1 MGDDSLQFIT
11 DRYQIF
17 SMLGRG
23 HSGTVYRAGDTI
35 LDKSVALKVLHIGTD
50 STKVVRFQ
58 NEARIVARL
67 DHPNIVRVLDFN
79 LFDKN
84 KMYIV
89 FELIEGQSLR
99 SMIDDRGVIP
109 VSEWLPL
116 AEGILSGLEHA
127 HSNGVTHRDLNP
139 NNVLVDFANQST
151 PQAKIVDFGIACLQD
166 FDQRLTRQGAAV
178 GTPEYMSPEQCR
190 GQGLNQTSDIYS
202 FGCVCFSALT
212 GRPPHRTDNLVE
224 TLMAHTSVVA
234 PRLSD
239 VRPDLSFPELLEVI
253 VAKSLAHN
261 PAHRYQSATQLL
273 AEFKA
278 LAESLTSDAESIPAL
293 PHNVTLPAVKSMG
306 TIAWVLISIV
316 VCAFAATVATALSS
330 SLFASKDHQYNLR
343 RIAENEKVE
352 LSALKEGEMAILS
365 NSLGGN
371 TSTAA
376 AKKYEKMVVHAEG
389 GQTQFTPLEEFQA
402 VEANSKV
409 ASAELNVDSVIDVQP
424 GDMQLLKSVRRAN
437 LERTGSGV
445 YHLRCFNDDDMKLVR
460 DLKDITQLYVSASYS
475 IRGPGL
481 KYLSGLSLQT
491 LEFKKSLIDDAG
503 LAYLPAS
510 KILTSLSLTY
520 DRKISGTTFSA
531 EKTPNLTYLNLQLS
545 GVTDEGLR
553 NICNLKHLQMLLLND
568 SAITGATLGDIARLP
583 DLRQLSIA
591 HAPIESRYLSSITSA
606 PKLVDLN
613 LDGLKISDYDFLY
626 KLKYLRSLSINDS
639 SITDRQLAA
648 LLRNCTSIT
657 ELSIKRCAK
666 LTKAGLASLI
676 GTKIRNLCISRDRS
690 SDDLVEI
697 LIQCKSLSDLD
708 AEKTKLS
715 FEAVHRLLS
724 KSNIKSI
731 TVSEPITEF
740 EFEQLR
746 TVFPQKK
753 IRYVEF

>member
-1 MGDDSLQFIT
+1 
-11 DRYQIF
+11 
-17 SMLGRG
+17 MLGRG
-23 HSGTVYRAGDTI
+23 QSGTVYRAGDTI
-35 LDKSVALKVLHIGTD
+35 LDKSVALKVLDIGTD
-50 STKVVRFQ
+50 STKVIRFQ

-127 HSNGVTHRDLNP
+127 HANGVTHRDLNP
-139 NNVLVDFANQST
+139 NNVLVDFANQSR

-212 GRPPHRTDNLVE
+212 GRPPHRTDTLVE
-224 TLMAHTSVVA
+224 TMMAHTSVVA

-239 VRPDLSFPELLEVI
+239 VRPDLSFPELLESI

-261 PAHRYQSATQLL
+261 PAHRYQTATQLL

-278 LAESLTSDAESIPAL
+278 LTESLTSDAERNPVLS
-293 PHNVTLPAVKSMG
+293 HNVTLPAVKGMG
-306 TIAWVLISIV
+306 TIAWVVVAIV
-316 VCAFAATVATALSS
+316 VCAFAATVATALSN
-330 SLFASKDHQYNLR
+330 SLFASKEHQYNLT
-343 RIAENEKVE
+343 RIADETGLVA
-352 LSALKEGEMAILS
+352 LSALEEGEIALQN
-365 NSLGGN
+365 NSLIGN

-376 AKKYEKMVVHAEG
+376 VKKDEKMVVHAEG
-389 GQTQFTPLEEFQA
+389 GQTQFTPLEEFRS

-409 ASAELNVDSVIDVQP
+409 ASAALNADSVIDIQP

-437 LERTGSGV
+437 LERTGPGV
-445 YHLRCFNDDDMKLVR
+445 YHLRCFSDEDMKLVR
-460 DLKDITQLYVSASYS
+460 DSNDITQLYVSASYS

-481 KYLSGLSLQT
+481 KYLSGLPLQT

-503 LAYLPAS
+503 LAYLPVS

-520 DRKISGTTFSA
+520 DRKLSGTTISA

-545 GVTDEGLR
+545 GVTDEGLS
-553 NICNLKHLQMLLLND
+553 NICKLKHLQTLLLND
-568 SAITGATLGDIARLP
+568 SAITGATLGDIAQLP
-583 DLRQLSIA
+583 ELRQLSIA
-591 HAPIESRYLSSITSA
+591 HAPIESRYLPFVTSA
-606 PKLVDLN
+606 PKLFALN
-613 LDGLKISDYDFLY
+613 LDGLKVSDYDFLHE
-626 KLKYLRSLSINDS
+626 LKYLRSLSINDS

-648 LLRNCTSIT
+648 LLRNCKNLS

-697 LIQCKSLSDLD
+697 LIQCKSLSVLE
-708 AEKTKLS
+708 AEKTRLS

-753 IRYVEF
+753 IHHVEF